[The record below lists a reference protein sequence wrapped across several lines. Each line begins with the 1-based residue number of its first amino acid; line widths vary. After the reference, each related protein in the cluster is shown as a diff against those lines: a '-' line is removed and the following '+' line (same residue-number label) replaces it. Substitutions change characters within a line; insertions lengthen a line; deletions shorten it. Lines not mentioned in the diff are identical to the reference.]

1 MISNPSRSSPWPVYQ
16 WPQGKRSAFCFT
28 VDVDAE
34 SPLLWSLREQ
44 SSHRLVAQHEQRSF
58 GPRVG
63 IWRMLN
69 LLDRHKLSSSFAI
82 NAALVERCPALMLA
96 IRERDAEVLGH
107 SWSMDT
113 PHVGALD
120 EAQER
125 AVIERALDILRRT
138 FKRDIQGWLSPGRL
152 ETARTPDLLREN
164 GIRWFADGT
173 LNLSANALDRHL
185 AERGDT
191 PAILW
196 EPWVNDELPYCF
208 RTDSGPLWALPLP
221 TEIEDRFV
229 VLDNLHAEASWADQ
243 VIDAFEFQRAEAKS
257 SGGGRLFSLSL
268 HPWVMGQ
275 AHRVK
280 HMDRVLAHINGARDD
295 CWLAT
300 PSQIAGVAEAQA

>member
-1 MISNPSRSSPWPVYQ
+1 MSLDAAHLEYPLRRHGMDHDRYDWSMLQQRPALQWPEAKPLAVWINVSLQHFPLNPSAAVKLPGGMTMPYPDLRH
-16 WPQGKRSAFCFT
+16 F
-28 VDVDAE
+28 
-34 SPLLWSLREQ
+34 SLRD
-44 SSHRLVAQHEQRSF
+44 H
-58 GPRVG
+58 GNRVG
-63 IWRMLN
+63 AWRLLD
-69 LLDRHKLSSSFAI
+69 LLDRHALPASFAI

-113 PHVGALD
+113 PHAGALD

-125 AVIERALDILRRT
+125 AVIERALDTLRRS

-152 ETARTPDLLREN
+152 ETARTPELLREN
-164 GIRWFADGT
+164 GIRWFAD
-173 LNLSANALDRHL
+173 
-185 AERGDT
+185 
-191 PAILW
+191 
-196 EPWVNDELPYCF
+196 WVNDELPYRF

-229 VLDNLHAEASWADQ
+229 VLDNLHPESSWADQ

-275 AHRVK
+275 AHRIK
-280 HMDRVLAHINGARDD
+280 HLDRVLAHINAARAD